1 MNSPPIYQPQPWWV
15 LGTVHKIVVAG
26 TVYKITT
33 SSNKVKIYLNFKISL
48 KKIYFFHYCI
58 LLVLCRKHFQLH
70 ICSSIEFASILIS
83 KFLYLKLI
91 RIAGICVALGVA
103 HYRTTKHSQ
112 TANLRSTHIFP
123 QRRIIV
129 TTAKDS
135 DDRLLAFIYK
145 SDIC

>member
-1 MNSPPIYQPQPWWV
+1 MVGPGYCAQNSGGWYCIQNNHQ
-15 LGTVHKIVVAG
+15 LKQGQDLFEFQDI
-26 TVYKITT
+26 
-33 SSNKVKIYLNFKISL
+33 F

-58 LLVLCRKHFQLH
+58 LLVLCRKHFQLDT
-70 ICSSIEFASILIS
+70 CSSIELGRILIS
-83 KFLYLKLI
+83 KFFYLKLI

-123 QRRIIV
+123 QRHIIV

-135 DDRLLAFIYK
+135 DDQTK
-145 SDIC
+145 SPFSFHL

>member
-15 LGTVHKIVVAG
+15 LGTVHKIVVANHQLKQG
-26 TVYKITT
+26 QDLFEFQDI
-33 SSNKVKIYLNFKISL
+33 FK
-48 KKIYFFHYCI
+48 KNYFFHYCI

-70 ICSSIEFASILIS
+70 ICLSIEFASILLS

-123 QRRIIV
+123 QRHIIV

-135 DDRLLAFIYK
+135 EDRLLAFIYK
-145 SDIC
+145 SDI